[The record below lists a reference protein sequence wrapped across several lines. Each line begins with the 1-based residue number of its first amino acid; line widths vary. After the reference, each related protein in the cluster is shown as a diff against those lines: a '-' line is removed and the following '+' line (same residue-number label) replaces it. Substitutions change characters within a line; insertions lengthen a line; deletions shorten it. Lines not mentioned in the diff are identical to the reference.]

1 MTPPPPLSVVIVSA
15 GRPAALRRCLLAVS
29 QLRHDPFEV
38 VIVADAAGRAAL
50 AEMPQA
56 QAAKVIACDAA
67 NISAARNLGIAAAA
81 GEIVAFL
88 DDDAVPEPTWAAH
101 LAAAFADPRVMAAT
115 GYVRGRNGI
124 SFQSRAQAVDAEGAR
139 SDLSLPEDRVTVLTP
154 APGRAIQTEGTNMA
168 FRRSCLAALGG
179 FDPAFRFYLD
189 ETDLNLRLA
198 GAGAATAIVPMAEVH
213 HGFAASTRRRGDR
226 VPTDLREIGASWA
239 VFLRKHCPEDRRAR
253 VWAEVHARER
263 GRLLTHLVQGGLE
276 PRDVRRLLH
285 GLDAGFREGTERALA
300 PLSPLPVPTLPFQT
314 YPGAAD
320 AGSRV
325 IAGRSWSRRNLHRRA
340 LAALVEGTNV
350 TLMRFSPTALYHRVT
365 FCGDG
370 YWKQTGGLF
379 GRSERDQR
387 LFALWSFGRRVRAET
402 DRVRVPRGLG

>member
-1 MTPPPPLSVVIVSA
+1 
-15 GRPAALRRCLLAVS
+15 
-29 QLRHDPFEV
+29 
-38 VIVADAAGRAAL
+38 
-50 AEMPQA
+50 
-56 QAAKVIACDAA
+56 
-67 NISAARNLGIAAAA
+67 
-81 GEIVAFL
+81 
-88 DDDAVPEPTWAAH
+88 VPEPTWATH
-101 LAAAFADPRVMAAT
+101 LSAAFDDPAVMAAA
-115 GYVRGRNGI
+115 GFVRGRNGI
-124 SFQSRAQAVDAEGAR
+124 SFQSRAQGVDAEGAR
-139 SDLSLPEDRVTVLTP
+139 SDIPLPADRITVLTP

-168 FRRSCLAALGG
+168 FRRSALAELGG

-198 GAGAATAIVPMAEVH
+198 RAGAATAIVPMAEVH

-226 VPTDLREIGASWA
+226 VPTDLHEIGASWA
-239 VFLRKHCPEDRRAR
+239 VFLRKHCREDRRAR
-253 VWAEVHARER
+253 VWTEVRARER
-263 GRLLTHLVQGGLE
+263 ARLLSHLVQGGLE
-276 PRDVRRLLH
+276 PRDVRRLLD
-285 GLDAGFREGTERALA
+285 GLEKGHREGTERALA
-300 PLSPLPVPTLPFQT
+300 PLSPLPAPTLPFRA

-325 IAGRSWSRRNLHRRA
+325 IAGRSWSWRKLHRRA
-340 LAALVEGTNV
+340 LAAMAQGTNV

-402 DRVRVPRGLG
+402 GRVRVPRGLS